1 MYNCFFL
8 LYNFKIHILPP
19 MSLTNTYI
27 EHGKWKCIHGWFL
40 RANWSSLWTRNILMN
55 TNMQEVDDPVS
66 LLYTTSTAQNRKLQ
80 QRCLVWVFMRM
91 RLSSTGHEG
100 VVKQQANIQW
110 QTDVYVYKR
119 LCWTGM
125 VYGVGVVRMPAWD
138 DGRMMLRQVR
148 C

>member
-8 LYNFKIHILPP
+8 LYNFKIHILPRCP
-19 MSLTNTYI
+19 SQIRI

-40 RANWSSLWTRNILMN
+40 RANWSSLWVYEHETYWWTRTCRRSMI
-55 TNMQEVDDPVS
+55 QC
-66 LLYTTSTAQNRKLQ
+66 LYYTSTAQNRKLQ
-80 QRCLVWVFMRM
+80 QRYLVWVFMRM

-125 VYGVGVVRMPAWD
+125 VYGVGVVRMAAWD